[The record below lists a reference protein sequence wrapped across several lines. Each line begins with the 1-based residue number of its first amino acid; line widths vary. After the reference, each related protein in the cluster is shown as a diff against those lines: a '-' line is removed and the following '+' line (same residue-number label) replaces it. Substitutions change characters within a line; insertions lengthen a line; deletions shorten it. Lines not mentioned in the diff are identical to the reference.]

1 MTPSSRLRHFL
12 ALFTVSLSVLILM
25 FATMALIY
33 IISMIGDTSAGGNML
48 LGFFH
53 STAVNTSFYIFQ
65 VFMYANVF
73 AILTFDKSD
82 RHIQRKAIF
91 YILLFAA
98 LVFGLWMP
106 SPLLATPHQLKP
118 IPAHTLTYYTLSL
131 LCAGFF
137 AWASHRLCM
146 VYVKHNFDDTL
157 E

>member
-1 MTPSSRLRHFL
+1 MTPTSRLRHFL
-12 ALFTVSLSVLILM
+12 ALFTVSLSVVILM
-25 FATMALIY
+25 FATMALVY
-33 IISMIGDTSAGGNML
+33 IIATIGDDSANKNLL

-53 STAVNTSFYIFQ
+53 ATAVNTSFYIFQ

-82 RHIQRKAIF
+82 RHIQRKTIF

-98 LVFGLWMP
+98 LVFGSWMP
-106 SPLLATPHQLKP
+106 SPLLATPHQLRP
-118 IPAHTLTYYTLSL
+118 ITAQTPTYHMLSL

-146 VYVKHNFDDTL
+146 KYVKHNFDDTL